1 MSKYNIIVSDHDFDN
16 LLIERQ
22 TLKDIGEVRDA
33 STDEDIDSQLIGAD
47 AIINLRYPIGED
59 LIGRLKTCQVI
70 SRYGIGVDN
79 IAVKAATDCG
89 IPVTN
94 VPEYCIEEVSIHA
107 LSLLLSLIRGV
118 KSYDASIAHGGWD
131 REVAIPIH
139 RFSSLTVGIVGF
151 GAIGRMIAHHI
162 DALGAAVITSDPF
175 IDQQTASAHNATVV
189 GFNELLERADAVTI
203 HSPLTD
209 TTCGMF
215 GTDAFARMRD
225 SAVLVNV
232 ARGPIIDH
240 EALRVALDTNEI
252 AGAGLDVFP
261 NEPPKKDDSLCNHEN
276 VLTTPHV
283 AWYSEEANTERRHEA
298 ARNVRMELLDQ
309 QSNNVVN
316 DV

>member
-1 MSKYNIIVSDHDFDN
+1 
-16 LLIERQ
+16 
-22 TLKDIGEVRDA
+22 
-33 STDEDIDSQLIGAD
+33 
-47 AIINLRYPIGED
+47 
-59 LIGRLKTCQVI
+59 
-70 SRYGIGVDN
+70 
-79 IAVKAATDCG
+79 
-89 IPVTN
+89 
-94 VPEYCIEEVSIHA
+94 
-107 LSLLLSLIRGV
+107 
-118 KSYDASIAHGGWD
+118 
-131 REVAIPIH
+131 
-139 RFSSLTVGIVGF
+139 
-151 GAIGRMIAHHI
+151 
-162 DALGAAVITSDPF
+162 
-175 IDQQTASAHNATVV
+175 
-189 GFNELLERADAVTI
+189 VTI

-232 ARGPIIDH
+232 ARGPIIDY

-276 VLTTPHV
+276 VLTTPHI